1 MNLRVADKKV
11 GSHFEVG
18 NQVLV
23 LLGARQVGKT
33 TLVKRVFP
41 DAMYFTVDNEITRQN
56 LNKYDISA
64 YRQMLG
70 ESKLLVVD
78 EAQRL
83 DDPGRM
89 AKILHDQL
97 PEVRLVVTGSS
108 SFRLKNKTSESLA
121 GRKIEYHLF
130 PLTINEYLF
139 QKKYIDSLDDTR
151 SVYNFDY
158 DSVIKH
164 MMIYGLY
171 PAILNS
177 GQDKTYLENLI
188 DSVIFKDLVD
198 LSLIENRPA
207 AINILKLLAFQVGQ
221 LVNYS
226 DLANRSGID
235 VKTVRR
241 YLRLFEESYI
251 IFSLTPYRTNK
262 RDEIGKSPKIYFFD
276 NGVRNALIRDFRSV
290 DERTDNGQ
298 LMENLVISELYK
310 QNEYGEHGYLFNY
323 WRTKQGSEIDL
334 VLSRPGKLIGIE
346 IKSGDRRVNRSFS
359 ARYPEA
365 IFKVINR
372 QNLITR
378 DWFLV

>member
-1 MNLRVADKKV
+1 MNLRVVDKKI
-11 GSHFEVG
+11 GNHFEGG

-41 DAMYFTVDNEITRQN
+41 DALYLTVDNEVTRQN
-56 LNKYDISA
+56 LNKYDISV
-64 YRQMLG
+64 YSQILG
-70 ESKLLVVD
+70 QSKFLIVD

-89 AKILHDQL
+89 AKIIHDQL

-139 QKKYIDSLDDTR
+139 QKKYTDSLDDTR
-151 SVYNFDY
+151 SIYNFDF
-158 DSVIKH
+158 DSITRHLMV
-164 MMIYGLY
+164 YGLY

-177 GQDKTYLENLI
+177 GQDKVYLENLI

-207 AINILKLLAFQVGQ
+207 AISILKLLAFQVGQ

-226 DLANRSGID
+226 DLANRSGVD

-241 YLRLFEESYI
+241 YLKLFEESYI
-251 IFSLTPYRTNK
+251 IFTLLPYRTNK

-276 NGVRNALIRDFRSV
+276 NGVRNALISDFRPIE
-290 DERTDNGQ
+290 DRTDTGP

-310 QNEYGEHGYLFNY
+310 QNEYGGQGYLFNY

-334 VLSRPGKLIGIE
+334 VLSRPGKLMGIE
-346 IKSGDRRVNRSFS
+346 IKSSDRRVNRSFS
-359 ARYPEA
+359 TRYPDS
-365 IFKVINR
+365 IFKVVNR
-372 QNLITR
+372 QNLATR
-378 DWFLV
+378 NWFLD